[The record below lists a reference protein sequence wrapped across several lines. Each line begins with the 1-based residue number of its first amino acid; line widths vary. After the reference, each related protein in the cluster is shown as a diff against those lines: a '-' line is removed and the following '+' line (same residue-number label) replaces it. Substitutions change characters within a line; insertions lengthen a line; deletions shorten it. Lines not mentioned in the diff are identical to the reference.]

1 MARTKKTEDTV
12 VEEAVVESTP
22 EVEETVVEETPKKS
36 TRKKKT
42 EELKEEVVEEVKEAV
57 ETSAE
62 PVVEE
67 VKEDPAKVEEVIP
80 EPVVEEVKEES
91 IVEEKPV
98 ELTKEEKKDR
108 NKKLVAENGISS
120 SFTVQ
125 VVGVNGVYTF
135 ANPGLDAP
143 KGKILPRGARVAITE
158 VKGNWGKLAS
168 GKWILLGSTVIK
180 V

>member
-1 MARTKKTEDTV
+1 MARTKKTEEAV

-42 EELKEEVVEEVKEAV
+42 EEPKEEVVESTPEVVEEVKEAV

-67 VKEDPAKVEEVIP
+67 VKEEPAKVEEVIP
-80 EPVVEEVKEES
+80 EPIIEENL
-91 IVEEKPV
+91 V
-98 ELTKEEKKDR
+98 ELTKEEKKER

-125 VVGVNGVYTF
+125 VVGVNGIYTF
-135 ANPGLDAP
+135 SDPSLDAP
-143 KGKILPRGARVAITE
+143 KGKVIPRGMRIGITE
-158 VKGNWGKLAS
+158 VKGNWGKLAN
-168 GKWILLGSTVIK
+168 GKWILLGSSVIK
-180 V
+180 LN